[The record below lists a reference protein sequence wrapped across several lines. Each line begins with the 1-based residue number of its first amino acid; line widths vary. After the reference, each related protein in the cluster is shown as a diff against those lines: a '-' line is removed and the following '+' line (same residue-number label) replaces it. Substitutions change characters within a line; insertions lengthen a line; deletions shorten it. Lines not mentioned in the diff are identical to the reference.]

1 MKKPG
6 NRFAKMGK
14 KHLKTEERNFK
25 KGPASLLKNSLWD
38 GFQSIQP
45 PGFSV
50 KRKWTPI
57 FQTIKKING
66 LLQTAPSSRAWCI
79 VPFEN

>member
-38 GFQSIQP
+38 GFQS
-45 PGFSV
+45 
-50 KRKWTPI
+50 
-57 FQTIKKING
+57 
-66 LLQTAPSSRAWCI
+66 LLVQFNHLVSP
-79 VPFEN
+79 